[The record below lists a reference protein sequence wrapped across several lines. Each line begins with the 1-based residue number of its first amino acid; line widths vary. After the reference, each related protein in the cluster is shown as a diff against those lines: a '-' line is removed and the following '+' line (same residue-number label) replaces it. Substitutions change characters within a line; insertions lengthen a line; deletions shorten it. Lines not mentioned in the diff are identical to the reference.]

1 MLVLSREIL
10 LLVSAIDE
18 RHEGRLRSRFGRPA
32 HAEFCS
38 SPLHRFAMPR
48 NHGANG
54 VRQNSNLSFHLNSI
68 PPVQS
73 FSKKFSVSRLTQIT
87 SIFPPSRPHL
97 EGRIAIV
104 TDVGYGMRWTQT
116 TRLTSALPRGRR
128 SRVVLTPRRW
138 RQVLEKQTSQGRRW
152 QESPVTEEITK
163 ETVKTIAQGR
173 PDCSGEPV
181 VTMLVWF
188 PSFPREAAGATG
200 TRLSL
205 RPRFRGERTD
215 ARLGRDG
222 PREGGCAGVILLFE
236 MLIDHLRRPGQAN
249 ARAGT
254 HNHECAC

>member
-1 MLVLSREIL
+1 MKDGCDHVLVDPRMRSFAVRLSI
-10 LLVSAIDE
+10 A
-18 RHEGRLRSRFGRPA
+18 SRCPGITAQMACAKTQISPSISTRFHP
-32 HAEFCS
+32 S
-38 SPLHRFAMPR
+38 SPLRKNFPFR
-48 NHGANG
+48 
-54 VRQNSNLSFHLNSI
+54 
-68 PPVQS
+68 
-73 FSKKFSVSRLTQIT
+73 VSPK
-87 SIFPPSRPHL
+87 SHPYFPPSRPHL

-116 TRLTSALPRGRR
+116 ARLTSALPRGRR

-222 PREGGCAGVILLFE
+222 AAGRRMRGCNLAV
-236 MLIDHLRRPGQAN
+236 
-249 ARAGT
+249 
-254 HNHECAC
+254 